1 MMMSPPLAMSLSFCV
16 PVLTLLLC
24 DAVSGKKALHVGALF
39 PMSGGWP
46 GGQACHPAAQMA
58 LEDVNNRRDIL
69 PEYELRLIH
78 HDSQVSAGKG
88 MVAMAVV
95 ALKMWVKEQLK
106 YSVIL

>member
-1 MMMSPPLAMSLSFCV
+1 M
-16 PVLTLLLC
+16 LC
-24 DAVSGKKALHVGALF
+24 GAVSGKKALHVGALF

-78 HDSQVSAGKG
+78 HDSQVRAGAWGTGGASK
-88 MVAMAVV
+88 VV
-95 ALKMWVKEQLK
+95 IYHQDKAGFGYKLHKLKDRWNHLNCP
-106 YSVIL
+106 S